1 MVEELIKHRCVAIR
15 DGLEIVLKGQKPSKI
30 PKALNTWGDHIKKRR
45 LELGLLQREVA
56 ERIGVN
62 ETSIYDWEKHRT
74 DPMLHLIPRIT
85 QFVGYIPPFFT
96 GQTTG
101 EKIVAYRHVRGMS
114 QRALALT
121 LNVDPTTL
129 GRWERDESL
138 PTGKLKLRLEPFF
151 EEIL

>member
-1 MVEELIKHRCVAIR
+1 
-15 DGLEIVLKGQKPSKI
+15 
-30 PKALNTWGDHIKKRR
+30 
-45 LELGLLQREVA
+45 
-56 ERIGVN
+56 
-62 ETSIYDWEKHRT
+62 
-74 DPMLHLIPRIT
+74 
-85 QFVGYIPPFFT
+85 
-96 GQTTG
+96 
-101 EKIVAYRHVRGMS
+101 MS

>member
-1 MVEELIKHRCVAIR
+1 MIKHRCVAIR

-74 DPMLHLIPRIT
+74 GPMVHLIPKIT
-85 QFVGYIPPFFT
+85 QFLGYTPPLFNRETT
-96 GQTTG
+96 GQ
-101 EKIVAYRHVRGMS
+101 KIVAYRHVRGMS